1 MPFSCKPHKVLKKFN
16 YRLLV
21 IVLLGVELLPGAGAG
36 RADPDGGVYDVHA
49 RAGVVTI
56 GPVLQIAPWAPVSSA
71 ARQGSPPPVIR
82 DLTKKTFENK
92 YLFICFI
99 RAKQTVNT
107 KKTL

>member
-1 MPFSCKPHKVLKKFN
+1 MYRYTYFSAFFVSPQKVKKKYN

-36 RADPDGGVYDVHA
+36 LADPDGGVYDVHA

-56 GPVLQIAPWAPVSSA
+56 GPVLQIAPRAPVSSA

-82 DLTKKTFENK
+82 DLTTKSWENK
-92 YLFICFI
+92 YLFI
-99 RAKQTVNT
+99 
-107 KKTL
+107 